1 MESLYGLK
9 YIIVNS
15 NNLEIAFK
23 IQKET
28 WPDAV
33 DYDDLQD
40 KAVNTKNDNCI
51 FLVYDKEKLIGIT
64 GVDVYRQY
72 PESAWLDWLVI
83 LPEYRKR
90 GYGEKVLLDTIQYCK
105 KLNKFDAF
113 RIEVTYYENRPALF
127 LYDKVMQL
135 REEYTIE
142 DTDIIKRNTI
152 IYSYSLNGKL
162 EAWNNKYLGLTE
174 YYNNLK

>member
-72 PESAWLDWLVI
+72 PESAWLDWLAI

-142 DTDIIKRNTI
+142 DTDTIKRNTI
-152 IYSYSLNGKL
+152 IYSYSLDGKL

>member
-72 PESAWLDWLVI
+72 PESAWLDWLAI

-142 DTDIIKRNTI
+142 DTDTIKRNTI